1 MFNIIVGCFCILV
14 AIFLIHTDLDK
25 NAKFI
30 LFDTVIGAINLSMG
44 LFLCLDKDNTYIVT
58 ITQKDGTAIEFKTKD
73 YDVEDTYIKVKQDDG
88 YLYIYEIKDIKVVQ
102 KEDK

>member
-30 LFDTVIGAINLSMG
+30 LFNTVIGAINLAMG
-44 LFLCLDKDNTYIVT
+44 IFLCLDKDTYIVT
-58 ITQKDGTAIEFKTKD
+58 VNQKDGTVIEFKTKD

-88 YLYIYEIKDIKVVQ
+88 YLYIYEIKDVTVEK
-102 KEDK
+102 KDK

>member
-14 AIFLIHTDLDK
+14 AIFFINIDLDK

-30 LFDTVIGAINLSMG
+30 LFTTIMGAINLSIG
-44 LFLCLDKDNTYIVT
+44 VFLCLDKDTYIVT

-73 YDVEDTYIKVKQDDG
+73 YDIEDTYIKVKQDDG
-88 YLYIYEIKDIKVVQ
+88 YLYIYEIKDVKVK

>member
-1 MFNIIVGCFCILV
+1 MFNIIIGCLCILV
-14 AIFLIHTDLDK
+14 AIFFIHTDLDK

-30 LFDTVIGAINLSMG
+30 LFSAIIGAINLSMG
-44 LFLCLDKDNTYIVT
+44 IFLCLDKDTYIIT

-73 YDVEDTYIKVKQDDG
+73 YNIKDTYIKVKQDDG
-88 YLYIYEIKDIKVVQ
+88 YLYIYEIKDVKVE

>member
-25 NAKFI
+25 NAKLI
-30 LFDTVIGAINLSMG
+30 LFNTVIGAINLSMG
-44 LFLCLDKDNTYIVT
+44 IFLCLDKNTYIVT
-58 ITQKDGTAIEFKTKD
+58 VNQKDGTSIEVEAKG
-73 YDVEDTYIKVKQDDG
+73 YDISDGYIKIRQDDEV
-88 YLYIYEIKDIKVVQ
+88 LYIYEVKDVKVAQ